1 MNISMLDCY
10 DAVHDYIELQYL
22 DDMIQKQDIVFN
34 AYHNAIVVMRF
45 YEQHGVTSDF
55 HDLIGDESLIDN
67 ARQVIENFITWL
79 KNTIR
84 KIVAFVLNLITKI
97 KSKLMTILHVDD
109 LDRLIKLDYD
119 ISTIE
124 QKLFVILQ
132 DHIDF
137 WINRPEQVELTERL
151 LISQSSDLGRLLNT
165 IVRGNAV
172 TATRLKSHAEVICKS
187 IIMMNQ
193 HLPDTMSL
201 TDTINQLNANDPSI
215 SHRVDR
221 LIRSMCE
228 TLQHNYMDANDTNKA
243 TTLDEKIIVCNTL
256 LKLLLLKIKYTSINV
271 SVLEGYLV
279 NLRHAYMH
287 NEIDIHLSFP
297 ISQDLCRRLGEYYGG
312 VFKVNQ
318 LIVTNRDP
326 RTWPD
331 PITGIKSPITG
342 WMFEDVPI
350 PNIWCNYNFLMSSI
364 ARWSRLRGSK
374 EESLIKTIVH
384 ECRHLFDIQNKIGGA
399 LKIETGSH
407 EYADR
412 TYESRA
418 RYAADNYKPTSA
430 DIAFARMVLQKL
442 DAEVR
447 RQSQ

>member
-1 MNISMLDCY
+1 MNIDVLDCY
-10 DAVHDYIELQYL
+10 DAVHDYIELQCL
-22 DDMIQKQDIVFN
+22 DDIIQKQDIAFN
-34 AYHNAIVVMRF
+34 AYHNAIVIVKF
-45 YEQHGVTSDF
+45 YEQHGITRDF

-79 KNTIR
+79 KDTLK

-97 KSKLMTILHVDD
+97 KSKIMTILHVDD
-109 LDRLIKLDYD
+109 LDRLIKLGYD

-132 DHIDF
+132 DPIDF

-151 LISQSSDLGRLLNT
+151 LISQSSDLGHLLNT

-187 IIMMNQ
+187 IIMLNQ
-193 HLPDTMSL
+193 HLPDTLLL
-201 TDTINQLNANDPSI
+201 TDAVNQLNANDPSI
-215 SHRVDR
+215 THRVDR

-228 TLQHNYMDANDTNKA
+228 TLQHNYMNANDTIKVN
-243 TTLDEKIIVCNTL
+243 TLDEKIIVCNTL

-271 SVLEGYLV
+271 STLEGYLV
-279 NLRHAYMH
+279 NLRHAYMC

-297 ISQDLCRRLGEYYGG
+297 ISHDLCRRLGEYYGG

-331 PITGIKSPITG
+331 PITGVKSSITG

-350 PNIWCNYNFLMSSI
+350 PNIWCNYNFLMSSVS
-364 ARWSRLRGSK
+364 RWSRLRGSK

-384 ECRHLFDIQNKIGGA
+384 ECRHLFDIQNRLGGSFT
-399 LKIETGSH
+399 IETGSH
-407 EYADR
+407 EYMDR